1 MLGITKTLLSNQEV
15 EQQGF
20 EGLLWGPTIFG
31 PALFIRWGP
40 KAQAEE
46 GYGPDTA
53 MQVQN
58 KHWDTAEDDLVL
70 GRSKVSSEE
79 RAKMV

>member
-1 MLGITKTLLSNQEV
+1 MLPKLYV
-15 EQQGF
+15 
-20 EGLLWGPTIFG
+20 WGPTIFGPAPNESNLFG

-40 KAQAEE
+40 KAQAKE
-46 GYGPDTA
+46 GYGPGIV

-58 KHWDTAEDDLVL
+58 KHWDTAEDDSIL

-79 RAKMV
+79 RAKVV